1 MMKSEKTAAFVERL
15 YKLADDLGIHF
26 EEKDRG
32 GGSDGNHIAEMRVPV
47 IDGCAPA
54 GGGFHCDKEFL
65 RLDTV
70 EERIRMVTRFLTLI

>member
-1 MMKSEKTAAFVERL
+1 
-15 YKLADDLGIHF
+15 
-26 EEKDRG
+26 
-32 GGSDGNHIAEMRVPV
+32 MRVPV

-70 EERIRMVTRFLTLI
+70 EERIRMVTRFFTLL